1 MPDYHII
8 ENNQIINIITA
19 DTEETAINIS
29 GKSEVILR
37 DYRETYNIGW
47 VRNTDLNK
55 WYDPVAPYPSWTLDS
70 NCIWQPPTQKPNGD
84 YTWDEDNTQWI
95 EIETTD

>member
-8 ENNQIINIITA
+8 ENNEIINIITA
-19 DTEETAINIS
+19 DTEEIAINIS
-29 GKSEVILR
+29 GQSEVILR
-37 DYRETYNIGW
+37 DYRESYNIGW

-70 NCIWQPPTQKPNGD
+70 NCIWQPPVAKPDGN
-84 YTWDEDNTQWI
+84 YEWNEENTEWV
-95 EIETTD
+95 EIQDSE